1 MVKWIYNL
9 LSNTFMTQP
18 IQFTPICTYV
28 KCLLQTQLHTEQN
41 NYEYNKIEEGEENL
55 KKTKKAEICIKAV
68 CV

>member
-9 LSNTFMTQP
+9 LSITFMTQP

-41 NYEYNKIEEGEENL
+41 NYE
-55 KKTKKAEICIKAV
+55 
-68 CV
+68 